1 METNNGHE
9 NFNIQPSEESAE
21 LVQEL
26 SHTDKIVG
34 IFTEPS
40 ATFKSISLFPQ
51 RLIDWL
57 LPVVLLLI
65 LVSLSVLV
73 SMTNPV
79 LRADAKK
86 MRYEA
91 TEKQIDALVKSGT
104 LTQEQAKEQ
113 MEKTEKSLEM
123 MDSPV
128 AQIFSGV
135 SILVFGLIFFFII
148 SGVYFI
154 LAKYV
159 LRGNGVYKSVLV
171 ASGMTSYISM
181 IQVVLIT
188 ILSMVTDKW
197 YRDFS
202 IGSFMGLGKE
212 DIAGYLLSKI
222 DPINIWAYVIL
233 GIGLAK
239 LFKSEDTRK
248 YIVMVFSLW
257 IGWSLVSFFIAKAIP
272 FLSFLNS

>member
-1 METNNGHE
+1 MESNNGHE
-9 NFNIQPSEESAE
+9 NNNILPSEETAE

-34 IFTEPS
+34 IFTEPA
-40 ATFKSISLFPQ
+40 ATFKSMSLFPL

-73 SMTNPV
+73 SMTNPI
-79 LRADAKK
+79 LRSEAKK

-91 TEKQIDALVKSGT
+91 AEKQIDAMVKSGT
-104 LTQEQAKEQ
+104 LTEEQASEQ
-113 MEKTEKSLEM
+113 MKTTEKSLEM
-123 MDSPV
+123 MDSPT

-148 SGVYFI
+148 CGAYFV
-154 LAKYV
+154 LAKFV

-188 ILSMVTDKW
+188 IMSMLTDKW
-197 YRDFS
+197 YRDLS
-202 IGSFMGLGKE
+202 IGSFMGFGKE
-212 DIAGYLLSKI
+212 DIAGYLLAKI

-239 LFKSEDTRK
+239 LFKSEETRK
-248 YIVMVFSLW
+248 YIIMVFALW
-257 IGWSLVSFFIAKAIP
+257 IGWSLIAFFIAKAVP